1 MLSLGEES
9 STKMWDAFLRQLM
22 EASLV
27 RQFIVKHEKNH
38 INTTGKFS
46 DKECDPYLLTCP
58 LKINTYI
65 SKYQRDPKPAEVSRK
80 AKFNQASN
88 EAINLRE
95 GHEFF

>member
-58 LKINTYI
+58 LKINTFQNI
-65 SKYQRDPKPAEVSRK
+65 SVIQSLLKSLERQNSTRLQMRP
-80 AKFNQASN
+80 
-88 EAINLRE
+88 
-95 GHEFF
+95 